1 MQNLLKKGLIFAILG
16 FAYCDDVGDDLNK
29 KVSLLSEKVISLSNE
44 VVNLKD
50 RVANLEVTNSELK
63 SIIANDNIKSSMD
76 SEVRTAVDDMVQNK
90 TLEERVSHLEDLAMI
105 KSLRS
110 CHEYSRYGITNSGLF
125 TIDPDGDLV
134 GLEPIE
140 VYCNFQ
146 EQTTQVMHD
155 HEFVVDIPHCED
167 DYCYRLN
174 ISYSAPIEQI
184 TTLIELSETCDQ
196 EIKFSCFLSALYD
209 TDTPIGAWINRNG
222 DPEIYFDGANHGTHM
237 CQCSLDDSC
246 SDSSHGAVCNCDAN
260 FIPEMQA
267 DEGRITDVAALP
279 ITGFVYGDLVYESQ
293 IAQIEIGRL
302 KCRGQKQMEPKEIT
316 ENCSNLKRGGVDQS
330 GNYVMSD
337 GNVAFCDMSKSMND
351 EKIQSTIGE
360 IHYKD
365 VMFIAKIEYPT
376 TSGYISTGT
385 LTFDTLE
392 YDYAGNFDKT
402 TGVFTASNDGYYL
415 FTFYGYEYPTSNSYL
430 TLCVN
435 GVDNQSVVGMQESSG
450 GVSHMWSLKL
460 EQGDEV
466 TLKNINTDRLYISS
480 SYGNIIFTG
489 RLVI

>member
-1 MQNLLKKGLIFAILG
+1 MKNLLKRGLILAFLG

-50 RVANLEVTNSELK
+50 RVANLEVTNSELQ
-63 SIIANDNIKSSMD
+63 SIIANDNIKSSLD
-76 SEVRTAVDDMVQNK
+76 SEVRTGLDDMAQIK

-110 CHEYSRYGITNSGLF
+110 CHEYSLYGITNSGIF

-134 GLEPIE
+134 GLGPIE
-140 VYCNFQ
+140 VFCDFQ

-174 ISYSAPIEQI
+174 LSYSAPLEQI
-184 TTLIELSETCDQ
+184 TNLIELSETCDQ
-196 EIKFSCFLSALYD
+196 EIRFSCFLSALYD
-209 TDTPIGAWINRNG
+209 TDIPIGAWINRNG

-237 CQCSLDDSC
+237 CQCSLNDSC

-260 FIPEMQA
+260 FIPELQS
-267 DEGRITDVAALP
+267 DNGLITDMSALP
-279 ITGFVYGDLVYESQ
+279 ITAFVYGDLIYESQ

-302 KCRGQKQMEPKEIT
+302 KCQGQKQMQPKEISD
-316 ENCSNLKRGGVDQS
+316 NCSNLKRGGVSQS

-351 EKIQSTIGE
+351 ENIQSTIGE

-365 VMFIAKIEYPT
+365 VMFVASSHSGEYVPVGT
-376 TSGYISTGT
+376 ISFQST
-385 LTFDTLE
+385 D
-392 YDYAGNFDKT
+392 YDYQANFDKNSGIFEAPK
-402 TGVFTASNDGYYL
+402 TGLYL
-415 FTFYGYEYPTSNSYL
+415 FSF
-430 TLCVN
+430 N
-435 GVDNQSVVGMQESSG
+435 GLVETGSSAEIKMYINDVDKEHFWHSDADSLDRQLIAWWSVELS
-450 GVSHMWSLKL
+450 K
-460 EQGDEV
+460 GDEV
-466 TLKNINTDRLYISS
+466 RLYNNYSGTLRAKSTLGI
-480 SYGNIIFTG
+480 YWKGYLIE
-489 RLVI
+489 